1 MAKYMVVIRAESKYF
16 RYLNKHKVTNVPSG
30 RGRAGMRVCQ
40 FFLLI
45 WQPRETK

>member
-30 RGRAGMRVCQ
+30 RGKGRNESLPVV
-40 FFLLI
+40 FFFNLAA
-45 WQPRETK
+45 